1 MIATLTTQENGPK
14 KRVENISFLS
24 VNSKKNAKEFEK
36 SAKISKPQNWGQK
49 KKTKKNEEEN
59 PSECMRSS
67 LFLLAKSSQKAILK
81 IKIAEMKC
89 FLRFSIART

>member
-49 KKTKKNEEEN
+49 KNKKKRRRK
-59 PSECMRSS
+59 P
-67 LFLLAKSSQKAILK
+67 
-81 IKIAEMKC
+81 
-89 FLRFSIART
+89 